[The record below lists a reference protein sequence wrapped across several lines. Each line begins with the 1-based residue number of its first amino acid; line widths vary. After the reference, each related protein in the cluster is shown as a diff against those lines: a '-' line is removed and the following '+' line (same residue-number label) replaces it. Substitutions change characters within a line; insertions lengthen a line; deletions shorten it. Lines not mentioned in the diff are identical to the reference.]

1 MTSSPVMVGGA
12 KFQDTIIEWSKQSLN
27 LYTIVFAALIMV
39 WALFVDKIPAYA
51 RWQLSSSPGRLLLLL
66 LLYIVYNVYGWTIA
80 LIFTIA
86 IALTWSSRPI
96 LIPPSE
102 GFNDMKYSEAGPHKW
117 FIEKTLHQSPKAIIE
132 DRIQTFAVEDNPSSG
147 TGRTSK

>member
-1 MTSSPVMVGGA
+1 MVGGA

>member
-51 RWQLSSSPGRLLLLL
+51 RWQLSSSAGRLLLLL

-132 DRIQTFAVEDNPSSG
+132 DRVQTFAVEDNPSSG

>member
-1 MTSSPVMVGGA
+1 MVGGA

-51 RWQLSSSPGRLLLLL
+51 RWQLSSSAGRLLLLL

-132 DRIQTFAVEDNPSSG
+132 DRVQTFAVEDNPSSG